1 MSSIKYDIHCPRRMV
16 IYAVFDVLDELG
28 GKYEQSIVGDI
39 KASVSLFDKT
49 REYAIA
55 VTELSPDSS
64 ILHITQKCPP
74 DAYLQEDSMSLNLLA
89 DDILSYIEREK
100 II

>member
-1 MSSIKYDIHCPRRMV
+1 MV

-28 GKYEQSIVGDI
+28 GKYEQSVIGDI
-39 KASVSLFDKT
+39 KASVSLFDRT

-55 VTELSPDSS
+55 VTELSSDSS
-64 ILHITQKCPP
+64 ILHITQMRPI
-74 DAYLQEDSMSLNLLA
+74 DGYSHEDPMSLNLLA

>member
-1 MSSIKYDIHCPRRMV
+1 MV

-28 GKYEQSIVGDI
+28 GKYEQSIIGDI

-64 ILHITQKCPP
+64 ILHITQMQPI
-74 DAYLQEDSMSLNLLA
+74 DGYSREDSMSPNLLA
-89 DDILSYIEREK
+89 DNILNYIEREK